1 MIKCARCGLINPD
14 GATLCECGF
23 DLVHGD
29 AAAVRGVLKRKGWL
43 HVSIGAVLIVVGVLG
58 GLAVFS
64 FEPILFFQIGGHR
77 IDLVFVLAGAVL
89 VARGFRIID
98 RPWTEKPK

>member
-23 DLVHGD
+23 DLVSGD
-29 AAAVRGVLKRKGWL
+29 ATAVRGVLKRKGWL
-43 HVSIGAVLIVVGVLG
+43 HVSIGAVLIVVGLLG

-64 FEPILFFQIGGHR
+64 LAPILFFQIGGHR
-77 IDLVFVLAGAVL
+77 IDLVFVLAGGVL